1 MQEVRV
7 CHPMW
12 RILSLR
18 AKKETDGV
26 CRNPKSLS
34 GKAEVFLS
42 GSLYAYGIGRKAEH
56 VGNIFSHC
64 LNIWCETRCFCYY
77 SCIDV
82 SNLPSFFAYQLS
94 SSQKEQTAINA
105 GILCITVGEVL
116 SYVTKCQSAKQ
127 RIANGVYKH
136 ICVRVS
142 QKPLFMLYINSAEY
156 ELSAFDESVTVK
168 TETYSHFFSS
178 LSFAKAF
185 LSCRNFNGIC
195 VCKVRLGKIKESGE
209 GGHSL
214 APHSLER

>member
-18 AKKETDGV
+18 AKKEADGV

-94 SSQKEQTAINA
+94 SLQKEQTAINA

-136 ICVRVS
+136 ICVRVP
-142 QKPLFMLYINSAEY
+142 QKPLFIGDCNTTQ
-156 ELSAFDESVTVK
+156 DQISVWDKLVHIITM
-168 TETYSHFFSS
+168 TY
-178 LSFAKAF
+178 AKIAHHGYLLF
-185 LSCRNFNGIC
+185 LR
-195 VCKVRLGKIKESGE
+195 
-209 GGHSL
+209 
-214 APHSLER
+214 